1 MKNFNMNTMTADTM
15 TANSTKT
22 EKSRGLLIAE
32 SITAILACALMIG
45 LLLFHPDKIDSFTT
59 LIAVWAGSSLFSANK
74 ADIKKAVIPAS
85 IATALAAAVII
96 AVKGIWILNICYLGT
111 LPFVFLAAM
120 SASILVKLI
129 RK

>member
-45 LLLFHPDKIDSFTT
+45 LLLSTPT
-59 LIAVWAGSSLFSANK
+59 
-74 ADIKKAVIPAS
+74 
-85 IATALAAAVII
+85 
-96 AVKGIWILNICYLGT
+96 
-111 LPFVFLAAM
+111 
-120 SASILVKLI
+120 
-129 RK
+129 R